1 MAPKSNKK
9 KSSPVRASDKSAQS
23 AQAVSG
29 SVYDLPTLSRI
40 VDQLQE
46 SILEVKQMIS
56 DMSSENQE
64 GNNILKQS
72 AKNHNEGRPES
83 KNIEAKLNLRLK
95 IHEHRCKR
103 VLNNVRLENQDERN
117 KFFQF
122 LNEEDEPN
130 PAFDFKGRVRPRV
143 FITPKKAVILTF
155 PSPLEAQ
162 DFETR
167 LIAVLKDPATR
178 SRNSLDD
185 ISRIKINAKGE
196 QQNSLY
202 ISPSFPK
209 AFFPVVARMTELGRN
224 MKKSSII
231 SSYNV
236 YLGETRPCLKVLG
249 VDKTSEKKGK
259 RWFETKET
267 APNVTHFPKL
277 DLSANDR
284 EWTTSEYE
292 DTQEDN
298 QENVSVEGSGAK
310 TKRKKSDSSTEK
322 TPKKR
327 ITLKIGGEIVEELNL
342 TEDHEAN
349 PQTSTP
355 KDNKKKESDK
365 EN

>member
-1 MAPKSNKK
+1 MAPKGNKK

-103 VLNNVRLENQDERN
+103 VLNNVRLENQDDRN

-185 ISRIKINAKGE
+185 ISRIKTNEKGE
-196 QQNSLY
+196 QRNSLY
-202 ISPSFPK
+202 ISQSFPK

-267 APNVTHFPKL
+267 APNVTNFPKL

-298 QENVSVEGSGAK
+298 QENVSVEGSSAK
-310 TKRKKSDSSTEK
+310 SKRKKSDSSTEK
-322 TPKKR
+322 TPRKR
-327 ITLKIGGEIVEELNL
+327 ITLKIGGEIVEELNV

-355 KDNKKKESDK
+355 KDHQKKESDK
-365 EN
+365 EK

>member
-1 MAPKSNKK
+1 MPAKSNKK
-9 KSSPVRASDKSAQS
+9 KSSPVRANDTSAQS
-23 AQAVSG
+23 AQSVSG
-29 SVYDLPTLSRI
+29 SDYDLPTLSRI
-40 VDQLQE
+40 VDQLQQ
-46 SILEVKQMIS
+46 SILEIKQMIS
-56 DMSSENQE
+56 DKSSENQG
-64 GNNILKQS
+64 GNNILQQS
-72 AKNHNEGRPES
+72 AKHQNEGRPES

-103 VLNNVRLENQDERN
+103 VLNNVRLENQDDRN

-185 ISRIKINAKGE
+185 ISRIKTNEKGE
-196 QQNSLY
+196 QRNSLY
-202 ISPSFPK
+202 ISQSFPK

-298 QENVSVEGSGAK
+298 QENVSVEGSSAK
-310 TKRKKSDSSTEK
+310 SKRKKSDSSTEK
-322 TPKKR
+322 TPRKR
-327 ITLKIGGEIVEELNL
+327 ITLKIGGEIVEELNV

-355 KDNKKKESDK
+355 KDHKKKESDK